1 MHSTNR
7 AHFTQC
13 GRFLAEYQP
22 LRLCALNSL
31 QPSPSRCIN
40 IRPTAGPTRLP
51 HPKAIPKCTH
61 INQILPKDRWHRVQ
75 RRLLCGTC
83 IDPKRIKRHARA
95 RCLGIWHF
103 LFDYLH
109 VITKTTLVRYFGCAE
124 CSLLDAKRTMGISY
138 LTWLDLHVILY
149 ATNIAPVR
157 SEVWSPSSYTA
168 LTVKLKQHADNEKK
182 KKKNEKEKKK
192 NFTLTNHP
200 TEVPPTQT
208 RNNQTQP

>member
-1 MHSTNR
+1 
-7 AHFTQC
+7 
-13 GRFLAEYQP
+13 
-22 LRLCALNSL
+22 
-31 QPSPSRCIN
+31 
-40 IRPTAGPTRLP
+40 
-51 HPKAIPKCTH
+51 
-61 INQILPKDRWHRVQ
+61 
-75 RRLLCGTC
+75 
-83 IDPKRIKRHARA
+83 
-95 RCLGIWHF
+95 
-103 LFDYLH
+103 
-109 VITKTTLVRYFGCAE
+109 
-124 CSLLDAKRTMGISY
+124 
-138 LTWLDLHVILY
+138 LHVILY